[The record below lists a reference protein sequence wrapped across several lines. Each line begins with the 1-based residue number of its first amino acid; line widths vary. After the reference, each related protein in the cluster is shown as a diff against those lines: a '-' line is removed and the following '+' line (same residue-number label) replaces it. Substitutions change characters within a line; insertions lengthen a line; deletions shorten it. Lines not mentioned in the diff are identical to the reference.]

1 METFNYFKQICAI
14 PRESGN
20 EDGIRNFLLAWA
32 EENRFDARTDK
43 AGNVIIYRDATPGY
57 EDVPPVCL
65 QGHMDMVCVKTP
77 GSNHNFLT
85 DPIEIVEKDGF
96 LYAKDTSLGAD
107 NGIAVAMIMALFTD
121 PDAKHGKLEALFTF
135 SEETGMFG
143 AFGLDGSLIRSR
155 RMINL
160 DSEEEGII
168 YIGCAGGTDVEGSF
182 GAELQ
187 DVPGDWE
194 PVFIKVGGL
203 KGGHSGGEIHRQRA
217 NAIKVL
223 SLMLGAL
230 EQEGR
235 PFMLSSIEGG
245 TRRNVIPSE
254 ASCVICLPS
263 ATKKES
269 MHLVLNAFEQARA
282 LYAIEDPGMINDHY
296 CSHHNSSL
304 KKPARAFGV
313 QDSANI
319 VRALFC
325 TPHGVVS
332 MSKAVEGVVETSQN
346 LAIVRTKENKVSV
359 EISVRSLV
367 EYAKQSQVR
376 VNEYLLGSFGF
387 EAKSGG
393 DYPSWAPDRESAL
406 CAFCAKAW
414 KDVTGK
420 DAVITSIHAG
430 LECGVI
436 NSRVPGMDSVSLGPD
451 LFDVHSTN
459 EHLSVA
465 SADRV
470 YDFVKHLLSIIR

>member
-1 METFNYFKQICAI
+1 METFNYFKQICGI

-20 EDGIRNFLLAWA
+20 EDGIRSFLLAWA
-32 EENRFDARTDK
+32 RENNFRARTDS
-43 AGNVIIYRDATPGY
+43 AGNVIVYRDATEGY
-57 EDVPPVCL
+57 ENVPPVCL

-77 GSNHNFLT
+77 ESNHNFLT
-85 DPIEIVEKDGF
+85 DPIETVEKDGF
-96 LYAKDTSLGAD
+96 LYARDTSLGAD
-107 NGIAVAMIMALFTD
+107 NGIALAMTMALFTD
-121 PDAKHGKLEALFTF
+121 PDAKHGPLEALFTF

-143 AFGLDGSLIRSR
+143 AFGLDGNLIKSR

-168 YIGCAGGTDVEGSF
+168 YIGCAGGTDVHGTFCSD
-182 GAELQ
+182 LQ
-187 DVPGDWE
+187 SVPEDWE
-194 PVFIKVGGL
+194 PVFIKVGGM

-223 SLMLGAL
+223 SLMLCAL
-230 EQEGR
+230 EQEDR
-235 PFMLSSIEGG
+235 PFMLSSIDGG

-254 ASCVICLPS
+254 ASCVICLPTE
-263 ATKKES
+263 TKKAS
-269 MHLVLNAFEQARA
+269 MKLILNAFEQAKA
-282 LYAIEDPGMINDHY
+282 LYAIEDPGMFNDHY
-296 CSHHNSSL
+296 CSNHNSSL
-304 KKPARAFGV
+304 KKPEKAFSV
-313 QDSANI
+313 QDSKSIA
-319 VRALFC
+319 RALFC
-325 TPHGVVS
+325 LPHGVAS

-346 LAIVRTKENKVSV
+346 LAIIKTEGNKVDV
-359 EISVRSLV
+359 DISVRSLV
-367 EYAKQSQVR
+367 EYAKATQVR
-376 VNEYLLGSFGF
+376 VNEYILKNFGF
-387 EAKSGG
+387 EVETGG

-430 LECGVI
+430 LECGII

-451 LFDVHSTN
+451 LFDVHSVN

-465 SADRV
+465 SATRV